1 MYRAGDKIQIK
12 TWEELA
18 KEYQVTEYRL
28 VMSEAVN
35 LPDGFD
41 FGRTQD
47 DKINERCTDRIDII
61 EHVDKERG
69 WYYLALSKTI
79 ITKYVIKC
87 EVLNV
92 TDVIDNRFDILDL

>member
-18 KEYQVTEYRL
+18 KDYQITQYTL
-28 VMSEAVN
+28 VNSEAVN

-41 FGRTQD
+41 FGRSQD
-47 DKINERCTDRIDII
+47 DKINLKCIDRIDII

-69 WYYLALSKTI
+69 WYYLKKSKTI
-79 ITKYVIKC
+79 ITKHVIKC
-87 EVLNV
+87 EILDIENI
-92 TDVIDNRFDILDL
+92 IDDRFEILDL